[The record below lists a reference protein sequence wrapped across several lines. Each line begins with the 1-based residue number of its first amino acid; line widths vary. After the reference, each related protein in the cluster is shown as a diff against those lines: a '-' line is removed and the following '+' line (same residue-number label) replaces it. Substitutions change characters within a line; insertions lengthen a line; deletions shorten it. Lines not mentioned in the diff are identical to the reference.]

1 MVLLFLCFG
10 LGFLLVVSESHFQ
23 LSKVISWFCATIRLN
38 LFCTKFWFGFVCVM
52 HGSWL
57 ITSSRWLC
65 FVYVITSCLCK
76 SFIWG
81 GNTIYSFIGLF
92 CRWKWW
98 FCEGFLWKT
107 PLGVETKQSLDLGVW
122 SLHKVVKGKKK
133 L

>member
-1 MVLLFLCFG
+1 
-10 LGFLLVVSESHFQ
+10 
-23 LSKVISWFCATIRLN
+23 
-38 LFCTKFWFGFVCVM
+38 
-52 HGSWL
+52 
-57 ITSSRWLC
+57 
-65 FVYVITSCLCK
+65 
-76 SFIWG
+76 
-81 GNTIYSFIGLF
+81 LF